1 MNDDQLLRYSR
12 HLLLP
17 EVDVEGQEKLLNARV
32 LLIGLGGLGSPIAM
46 YLTAAGVGELVIVDH
61 DHVELSNLQR
71 QIIHRTRAL
80 GQPKAESAAEMLWA
94 MNPDTRITAINHK
107 LDEEQLLEQARQADL
122 IIDATDNFTTRHA
135 INRVS
140 VATSTPLV
148 SGAAIRFEGQI
159 TVFDRRQ
166 VDSPCYH
173 CLYPDNGNENLSC
186 SESGVISPLVGII
199 GSMQALEAVKLIME
213 QPTLH
218 GRLMV
223 FDGLYTQWQTLN
235 LQRDTACPVCSD
247 QAE

>member
-17 EVDVEGQEKLLNARV
+17 EIEVAGQEKLLNARV

-61 DHVELSNLQR
+61 DRVEMSNLQR

-80 GQPKAESAAEMLWA
+80 GQPKAESAAEALWA
-94 MNPDTRITAINHK
+94 MNPDTRITAITHK
-107 LDEEQLLEQARQADL
+107 LNEEQLTEQATQADL
-122 IIDATDNFTTRHA
+122 IIDATDNFTTRHL

-166 VDSPCYH
+166 DESPCYH
-173 CLYPDNGNENLSC
+173 CLYPDNGDENLTC
-186 SESGVISPLVGII
+186 SESGVISPLVGVI
-199 GSMQALEAVKLIME
+199 GSMQALEAVKLLAG

-218 GRLMV
+218 GRLLM
-223 FDGLYTQWQTLN
+223 FDGLHSQWQTLK
-235 LQRDTACPVCSD
+235 LSRDRHCPVCS
-247 QAE
+247 